1 MVSEGIYR
9 PVRVEV
15 MLTRN
20 AAIHSGEYLL
30 AELNGKIVVLQSKG
44 VFVKRQTSSYD
55 EKLLM
60 DGVIKEGRRLAL
72 MSTFR
77 IL

>member
-1 MVSEGIYR
+1 VASEGIYK

-15 MLTRN
+15 TLTRN
-20 AAIHSGEYLL
+20 AAIHSGEHLL

-55 EKLLM
+55 EKLVM
-60 DGVIKEGRRLAL
+60 DGVVREDEDAWL
-72 MSTFR
+72 
-77 IL
+77 

>member
-1 MVSEGIYR
+1 VVSEGIYR

-20 AAIHSGEYLL
+20 AAIQSGEYLL

-55 EKLLM
+55 EKLVM
-60 DGVIKEGRRLAL
+60 DGVIKEDGDAWL
-72 MSTFR
+72 
-77 IL
+77 

>member
-1 MVSEGIYR
+1 VASEGIHK

-20 AAIHSGEYLL
+20 AAIHSGEHIL
-30 AELNGKIVVLQSKG
+30 AELNGKIVMLQSKG

-55 EKLLM
+55 EKLVM
-60 DGVIKEGRRLAL
+60 DGVIREDEDAWL
-72 MSTFR
+72 
-77 IL
+77 

>member
-1 MVSEGIYR
+1 
-9 PVRVEV
+9 

-60 DGVIKEGRRLAL
+60 DGVIKEDGDAWL
-72 MSTFR
+72 
-77 IL
+77 